1 VSALS
6 DDEGANE
13 HPEFGRLGGLE
24 AGGLEAEGYVDME
37 LKEIKQLIRM
47 VDEKRFAEFE
57 LEKADFKLRIKR
69 NETPVIHYAVGPPI
83 SASDGHPAFMSP
95 MAAPVAGAQAGDAAA
110 GEEAGAAASADLH
123 LITSP
128 IVGTFY
134 RAPSPS
140 TPPFVSE
147 GERVEPGKTLC
158 IVEAMKLMNEIPSDV
173 AGEVVKIHA
182 ENGQPVEYGQPLFSV
197 RLI

>member
-1 VSALS
+1 
-6 DDEGANE
+6 
-13 HPEFGRLGGLE
+13 LE
-24 AGGLEAEGYVDME
+24 AGGLKDEGCADME
-37 LKEIKQLIRM
+37 LKEIKQLIRI
-47 VDEKRFAEFE
+47 VDEKKFAEFE

-69 NETPVIHYAVGPPI
+69 NEAPVIHYAVGSPM
-83 SASDGHPAFMSP
+83 SYADGHPAF
-95 MAAPVAGAQAGDAAA
+95 AFPVAGAQAVDAAA
-110 GEEAGAAASADLH
+110 GEEAGLAAGADLH

-128 IVGTFY
+128 IVGSFY

-140 TPPFVSE
+140 APPFVHE
-147 GERVEPGKTLC
+147 GDRVEPGKTVC